1 MKAYIGNI
9 VVEGTVPE
17 ISQLIK
23 CSSSDQPKK
32 LDMRKNSSYPSG
44 IRPWKSGCKGH
55 NKGWR
60 KASSRSSIAMKMI
73 GFPETATFTD
83 LKPGSIE
90 QKNYWRACEYLRGN
104 VKKFN
109 PIPGMKRQD

>member
-9 VVEGTVPE
+9 VVEGTVSE

-44 IRPWKSGCKGH
+44 IRPWKAGCKGN

-73 GFPETATFTD
+73 GFPETTTFAD

-109 PIPGMKRQD
+109 PIPRMKCQD